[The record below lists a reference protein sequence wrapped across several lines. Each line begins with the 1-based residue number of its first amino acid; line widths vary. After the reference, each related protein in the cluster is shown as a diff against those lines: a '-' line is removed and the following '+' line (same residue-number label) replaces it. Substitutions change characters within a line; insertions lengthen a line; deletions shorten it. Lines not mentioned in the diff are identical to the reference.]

1 MSRHVRP
8 LLRVAA
14 LAMLAVLAA
23 EAACPRPAGAT
34 CAALGPNPRGWRVE
48 RWLAHFS
55 PAADSATKRSRTEGL
70 AYLDSLL
77 RVSRETN
84 DRSLAAAVHAFKG
97 KRYANRYALKLAT
110 AELDTAWA
118 LSLAIR
124 DSSGL
129 ARVLFARGL
138 GELLLGDNDPA
149 RRDAGQLITIGD
161 RARLPA
167 MSGSGHR
174 ILGYIEKNAGNYPAA
189 RRHLRIAIRQL
200 PAGKFDQLHARFVLG
215 EVENRLGNTDT
226 AHDVFESVLG
236 AARDAGEPSIVAI
249 CLDELGTSEYVGGD
263 MARADEY
270 WRRASA
276 LYDSTRATPSAVTVR
291 SNRAHAL
298 GILGK
303 TDEARALLDETLRL
317 SAQVQD
323 PSPRYG
329 AWIELALLDHRLG
342 RAAQAETL
350 LRRVVAE
357 SGELAGELEP
367 ASVVLA
373 GVLRETGRPEAAKA
387 MVDSLFTARLATMMP
402 VNVAGL
408 RQERSAALRALGR
421 PGEALSDARLAD
433 RELRRE
439 HETSM
444 DGLSAALELARCHRD
459 LGRPDSA
466 AFVLRD
472 AARQWER
479 WRSGI
484 SDLEWRERSG
494 SGLAEL
500 FSEYGLALLD
510 PRRGGT
516 PERRTRDAFD
526 ALQAFQARTLEE
538 RMHGS
543 GLAGA
548 AMRARVTADSLRR
561 GVLREGE
568 LLVDVVTS
576 PDTSLAFLVTRR
588 GIAVCGLPGAD
599 RLGRLGADWRDATLA
614 GAGPS
619 VVDAGLQRLSSVL
632 LAPMAGAVRASRAVI
647 VAGGGPLALWPIA
660 ALTLPGESAPLGAAR
675 EVSTVPS
682 ATLLAALRARRE
694 ASPAGPLLAV
704 GRTTDAAGRDLPGA
718 ARELNALGARFAGA
732 VVRVHRG
739 DRSLPDLTRDLARW
753 NVLHFAAETE
763 VRPGNPW
770 RSGMLL
776 GRGAGDDAF
785 LRASRVAGMKLGARL
800 AVLSGCQSAGAT
812 TLEGEGA
819 IGLAGAFLCAGT
831 SSVVATLWPVEDQ
844 VAQRFADAFYAQLAA
859 GRTVAAAVSGAQ
871 RELRSRPETADV
883 RDWAAFVASGE
894 AETRV
899 KLAPRNAR

>member
-1 MSRHVRP
+1 MSRHVR
-8 LLRVAA
+8 LLLPIAA
-14 LAMLAVLAA
+14 LVLAA
-23 EAACPRPAGAT
+23 AAVSPRPARAV
-34 CAALGPNPRGWRVE
+34 CAGVGPNPRGWRVE
-48 RWLAHFS
+48 RWIARVS
-55 PAADSATKRSRTEGL
+55 PSADSALKRSRAEGI

-84 DRSLAAAVHAFKG
+84 DRALAAAVHAFKG
-97 KRYANRYALKLAT
+97 KRYANRYALKTGA
-110 AELDTAWA
+110 ADLDTAWA
-118 LSLAIR
+118 LSMEIR

-129 ARVLFARGL
+129 ARVLVARSH
-138 GELLLGDNDPA
+138 GEMLLGDNEPA
-149 RRDAGQLITIGD
+149 RRDAERLIALAD

-167 MSGSGHR
+167 LSGLGHR
-174 ILGYIEKNAGNYPAA
+174 VLGYLDKNAGNYPAA
-189 RRHLRIAIRQL
+189 KRHLRASIRQL
-200 PAGKFDQLHARFVLG
+200 PAGKFEQLHSRFLLA
-215 EVENRLGNTDT
+215 EVENRLGHPD
-226 AHDVFESVLG
+226 E
-236 AARDAGEPSIVAI
+236 ARDEFLALLEAGRNVGEPSIVAV
-249 CLDELGTSEYVGGD
+249 CLTDLGSLEYAGGD
-263 MARADEY
+263 MARADEF
-270 WRRASA
+270 WRLAA
-276 LYDSTRATPSAVTVR
+276 GVYDSTGGTPSAVSVR
-291 SNRAHAL
+291 TNRAHAL
-298 GILGK
+298 RILGK
-303 TDEARALLDETLRL
+303 TDDARAVLEETLALAAKIQDPAPRLAAWREVALLDQRM
-317 SAQVQD
+317 
-323 PSPRYG
+323 
-329 AWIELALLDHRLG
+329 G
-342 RAAQAETL
+342 RTARADTL
-350 LRRVVAE
+350 LRRVIAG
-357 SGELAGELEP
+357 SGDDAELAEGTMID
-367 ASVVLA
+367 LA
-373 GVLRETGRPEAAKA
+373 TLQRQTRRPELAKA
-387 MVDSLFTARLATMMP
+387 TIDSLFAARLAGMMP
-402 VNVAGL
+402 AYVAFA
-408 RQERSAALRALGR
+408 RQERSTCLRAMGR
-421 PGEALSDARLAD
+421 PAEALADARLAD

-466 AFVLRD
+466 ALVLRE

-479 WRSGI
+479 WRGEI

-494 SGLAEL
+494 SGLADL

-516 PERRTRDAFD
+516 PARRAREAFD
-526 ALQAFQARTLEE
+526 ALQVFQARTLEE

-548 AMRARVTADSLRR
+548 AMRARVAADSLRR
-561 GVLREGE
+561 GVLRDGE

-576 PDTSLAFLVTRR
+576 PDTSLAFLVTRG

-599 RLGRLGADWRDATLA
+599 RLARLGADWRDATLA
-614 GAGPS
+614 GADAA
-619 VVDAGLQRLSSVL
+619 VVAAGLQRLSNVL
-632 LAPMAGAVRASRAVI
+632 LAPMADAVRGSRAVI
-647 VAGGGPLALWPIA
+647 VSGGGPLALWPIA
-660 ALTLPGESAPLGAAR
+660 ALTVPGESAPLGAAR
-675 EVSTVPS
+675 EISSVPS
-682 ATLLAALRARRE
+682 ATLLAVLRARRD

-718 ARELNALGARFAGA
+718 ALELRSLGTRYAGA

-739 DRSLPDLTRDLARW
+739 ERSVPDLTRDLARW

-776 GRGAGDDAF
+776 GRGTGDEAF

-844 VAQRFADAFYAQLAA
+844 VAQRFTDAFYSQLAA

-871 RELRSRPETADV
+871 RELRSRPETANV

-899 KLAPRNAR
+899 KLNPRTAR